1 MIKVSSDLNIVCCA
15 GTAHLPADVLTLH
28 AAMVQ
33 RTASVHVL
41 PAALKAVK
49 DAQSHAECLKALQ
62 HLQMLCS
69 TQAVGSFLMN
79 PYFICTAV
87 LTTPIHCIREQCVWP
102 DHNSSSRT
110 AVMLQHVMFHLLC
123 HSVKP

>member
-1 MIKVSSDLNIVCCA
+1 MSKVSSDLNIVCCA

-69 TQAVGSFLMN
+69 TRAVGFFLMN
-79 PYFICTAV
+79 PNFICRAV
-87 LTTPIHCIREQCVWP
+87 LTTPIHCISKQCVWP
-102 DHNSSSRT
+102 DHTRSTRT
-110 AVMLQHVMFHLLC
+110 AVMVQHVRFSFC